1 MTVLTAV
8 NADYEGGRSY
18 AENPFGSVRDHD
30 HCGWGD
36 LPGAAGLTF
45 LTLGYMIGV
54 GMLLDGIGRIVNW
67 YQMDRGTEQSG
78 WVLVS
83 AIISLTLGII
93 LMGSDAMQLAM
104 DAFIVYMAIAWL
116 ITLGILRIAHALRI
130 RKMRNNI
137 RDFQP
142 DTPFGRNWWIAL
154 IFGILLIVFGIIGL
168 FAPATIIETIGT
180 LIGLSIIIAGAN
192 LIHFGI
198 SAWML

>member
-1 MTVLTAV
+1 MLIKRRKKRMRKILSVL
-8 NADYEGGRSY
+8 
-18 AENPFGSVRDHD
+18 FGIMIIVDGVI
-30 HCGWGD
+30 CLV
-36 LPGAAGLTF
+36 LPGLTF

-54 GMLLDGIGRIVNW
+54 GMLLDGIGRIINW

-83 AIISLTLGII
+83 AIISLTLGAI

-116 ITLGILRIAHALRI
+116 IALGILRITNALRI
-130 RKMRNNI
+130 RKMRSNI

-154 IFGILLIVFGIIGL
+154 IFGILLIVFGIIGM
-168 FAPATIIETIGT
+168 FTPATIIRTIGT
-180 LIGLSIIIAGAN
+180 LIGIAIIISGAN

>member
-1 MTVLTAV
+1 MLIKGRKKRMRKILSVLFGIMII
-8 NADYEGGRSY
+8 ADGVICL
-18 AENPFGSVRDHD
+18 AMP
-30 HCGWGD
+30 
-36 LPGAAGLTF
+36 GLTF

-54 GMLLDGIGRIVNW
+54 GMLLDGIGRIINW

-83 AIISLTLGII
+83 SIVSLTLGAI

-116 ITLGILRIAHALRI
+116 IVLGILRITHALRI

-137 RDFQP
+137 RDFQI
-142 DTPFGRNWWIAL
+142 DTTYGRNWWIAL
-154 IFGILLIVFGIIGL
+154 IFGVLLIVFGIIGM
-168 FAPATIIETIGT
+168 FSPATIIETIGT
-180 LIGLSIIIAGAN
+180 LIGVSIIIAGAN
-192 LIHFGI
+192 LIHFGT

>member
-1 MTVLTAV
+1 MLTMREEDHMRKILSVL
-8 NADYEGGRSY
+8 
-18 AENPFGSVRDHD
+18 FGIMIIVDGVI
-30 HCGWGD
+30 CLA
-36 LPGAAGLTF
+36 LPGLTF

-67 YQMDRGTEQSG
+67 YQMERGTEQSG
-78 WVLVS
+78 WVLAS

-93 LMGSDAMQLAM
+93 LMGSDAMQLTM

-154 IFGILLIVFGIIGL
+154 IFGILLIIFGIIGM

-180 LIGLSIIIAGAN
+180 LIGIAIIISGAN

>member
-1 MTVLTAV
+1 MRKILSVL
-8 NADYEGGRSY
+8 
-18 AENPFGSVRDHD
+18 FGIMIIVDGVI
-30 HCGWGD
+30 CLA
-36 LPGAAGLTF
+36 LPGLTF
-45 LTLGYMIGV
+45 LTLGYMIGA
-54 GMLLDGIGRIVNW
+54 GMLLDGIGRIINW

-78 WVLVS
+78 WVLTS

-93 LMGSDAMQLAM
+93 LMGSDAMQLVM

-116 ITLGILRIAHALRI
+116 IALGILRITNALRI

-142 DTPFGRNWWIAL
+142 DTPFGRNWWIAM
-154 IFGILLIVFGIIGL
+154 IFGILLIVFGIIGM
-168 FAPATIIETIGT
+168 FAPATIIRTIGT
-180 LIGLSIIIAGAN
+180 LIGIAIIISGAN

>member
-1 MTVLTAV
+1 MLTMREEDHMRKILSVL
-8 NADYEGGRSY
+8 
-18 AENPFGSVRDHD
+18 FGIMIIVDGVI
-30 HCGWGD
+30 CLA
-36 LPGAAGLTF
+36 LPGLTF
-45 LTLGYMIGV
+45 LTLGYMIGA
-54 GMLLDGIGRIVNW
+54 GMLLDGIGRIINW

-78 WVLVS
+78 WVLTS

-93 LMGSDAMQLAM
+93 LMGSDAMQLTM

-116 ITLGILRIAHALRI
+116 IVLGILRISHALRI

-154 IFGILLIVFGIIGL
+154 IFGILLIVFGIIGM

-180 LIGLSIIIAGAN
+180 LIGIAIIISGAN

-198 SAWML
+198 SEWML

>member
-1 MTVLTAV
+1 MRKILSVL
-8 NADYEGGRSY
+8 
-18 AENPFGSVRDHD
+18 FGIMIIVDGVI
-30 HCGWGD
+30 CLA
-36 LPGAAGLTF
+36 LPGLTF

-67 YQMDRGTEQSG
+67 YQMERGTEQSG
-78 WVLVS
+78 WVLAS

-93 LMGSDAMQLAM
+93 LMGSDAMQLTM

-137 RDFQP
+137 RDFQVG
-142 DTPFGRNWWIAL
+142 TPFGRNWWIAL
-154 IFGILLIVFGIIGL
+154 LFGILLIAFGIIGM

-180 LIGLSIIIAGAN
+180 LIGIAIIISGAN

>member
-1 MTVLTAV
+1 MLTMREEDHMRKILSVL
-8 NADYEGGRSY
+8 
-18 AENPFGSVRDHD
+18 FGIMIIVDGVI
-30 HCGWGD
+30 CLA
-36 LPGAAGLTF
+36 LPGLTF

-67 YQMDRGTEQSG
+67 YQMERGTEQSG

-93 LMGSDAMQLAM
+93 LMGSDAMQLTM

-180 LIGLSIIIAGAN
+180 LIGIAIIISGAN

>member
-1 MTVLTAV
+1 MLIKGRKKRMRKILSVL
-8 NADYEGGRSY
+8 
-18 AENPFGSVRDHD
+18 FGIMIIVDGVI
-30 HCGWGD
+30 CLA
-36 LPGAAGLTF
+36 LPGLTF

-54 GMLLDGIGRIVNW
+54 GMLLDGIGRIINW

-78 WVLVS
+78 WVLTS

-93 LMGSDAMQLAM
+93 LMGSDAMQLTM

-130 RKMRNNI
+130 RKMRNDI
-137 RDFQP
+137 RDFQVG
-142 DTPFGRNWWIAL
+142 TPFGRNWWIAL
-154 IFGILLIVFGIIGL
+154 ILGILLIVCGIIGM

-180 LIGLSIIIAGAN
+180 LIGISIIISGAN
-192 LIHFGI
+192 MIHFGI

>member
-1 MTVLTAV
+1 MRKILSVL
-8 NADYEGGRSY
+8 
-18 AENPFGSVRDHD
+18 FGIMIIVDGVI
-30 HCGWGD
+30 CLA
-36 LPGAAGLTF
+36 LPGLTF

-54 GMLLDGIGRIVNW
+54 GMLLDGIGRIINW

-78 WVLVS
+78 WVLAS
-83 AIISLTLGII
+83 AIISLIFGMI
-93 LMGSDAMQLAM
+93 LMGSDAMQLVM

-116 ITLGILRIAHALRI
+116 ITLGILRITHALRI
-130 RKMRNNI
+130 RKMRSNI

-168 FAPATIIETIGT
+168 FAPAAIIETIGT

-192 LIHFGI
+192 LIHFGV

>member
-1 MTVLTAV
+1 MLTMREEDHMRKILSVL
-8 NADYEGGRSY
+8 
-18 AENPFGSVRDHD
+18 FGIMIIVDGVI
-30 HCGWGD
+30 CLA
-36 LPGAAGLTF
+36 LPGLTF

-67 YQMDRGTEQSG
+67 YQMERGTEQSG
-78 WVLVS
+78 WVLAS
-83 AIISLTLGII
+83 TIISLTLGII
-93 LMGSDAMQLAM
+93 LMGSDAMQLTM

-154 IFGILLIVFGIIGL
+154 IFGILLIVFGIIGM

-180 LIGLSIIIAGAN
+180 LIGIAIIISGAN

>member
-1 MTVLTAV
+1 
-8 NADYEGGRSY
+8 
-18 AENPFGSVRDHD
+18 
-30 HCGWGD
+30 
-36 LPGAAGLTF
+36 
-45 LTLGYMIGV
+45 
-54 GMLLDGIGRIVNW
+54 MLLDGIGRIVNW
-67 YQMDRGTEQSG
+67 YQMERGTEQSG
-78 WVLVS
+78 WVLAS

-93 LMGSDAMQLAM
+93 LMCSDAMQLTM

-154 IFGILLIVFGIIGL
+154 IFGILLIVFGIIGM

-180 LIGLSIIIAGAN
+180 LIGISIIISGAN

>member
-1 MTVLTAV
+1 MLIKGRKKRMRKILSVL
-8 NADYEGGRSY
+8 
-18 AENPFGSVRDHD
+18 FGIMIIVDGVI
-30 HCGWGD
+30 CLA
-36 LPGAAGLTF
+36 LPSLTF

-67 YQMDRGTEQSG
+67 YQMERGTEQSG
-78 WVLVS
+78 WVLAS

-93 LMGSDAMQLAM
+93 LMGSDAMQLTM

-116 ITLGILRIAHALRI
+116 IALGILRITNALRI

-142 DTPFGRNWWIAL
+142 DMPFGRNWWIAL
-154 IFGILLIVFGIIGL
+154 IFGILLIVFGIIGM
-168 FAPATIIETIGT
+168 FAPATIIETIGI
-180 LIGLSIIIAGAN
+180 LIGIAIIISGAN

>member
-1 MTVLTAV
+1 MLTMREEDHMRKILSVL
-8 NADYEGGRSY
+8 
-18 AENPFGSVRDHD
+18 FGIMIIVDGVI
-30 HCGWGD
+30 CLA
-36 LPGAAGLTF
+36 LPGLTF

-67 YQMDRGTEQSG
+67 YQMERGTEQSG
-78 WVLVS
+78 WVLAS

-93 LMGSDAMQLAM
+93 LMGSDAMQLTM

-137 RDFQP
+137 RDFQVG
-142 DTPFGRNWWIAL
+142 TPFGRNWWIAL
-154 IFGILLIVFGIIGL
+154 LFGILLIAFGIIGM

-180 LIGLSIIIAGAN
+180 LIGIAIIISGAN

>member
-1 MTVLTAV
+1 MLTMREEDHMRKILSVL
-8 NADYEGGRSY
+8 
-18 AENPFGSVRDHD
+18 FGIMIIVDGVI
-30 HCGWGD
+30 CLA
-36 LPGAAGLTF
+36 LPGLTF

-67 YQMDRGTEQSG
+67 YQMERGTEQSG

-93 LMGSDAMQLAM
+93 LMGSDAMQLTM

-137 RDFQP
+137 RDLQP

-154 IFGILLIVFGIIGL
+154 IFGILQIVFGIIGL

-180 LIGLSIIIAGAN
+180 LIGIAIIISGAN
-192 LIHFGI
+192 LIHFGS

>member
-1 MTVLTAV
+1 
-8 NADYEGGRSY
+8 
-18 AENPFGSVRDHD
+18 
-30 HCGWGD
+30 
-36 LPGAAGLTF
+36 
-45 LTLGYMIGV
+45 MIGV

>member
-1 MTVLTAV
+1 MLTMREEDHMRKILSVL
-8 NADYEGGRSY
+8 
-18 AENPFGSVRDHD
+18 FGIMIIVDGVI
-30 HCGWGD
+30 CLA
-36 LPGAAGLTF
+36 LPGLTF

-67 YQMDRGTEQSG
+67 YQMERGTEQSG
-78 WVLVS
+78 WVLAS

-93 LMGSDAMQLAM
+93 LMGSDAMQLTM

-116 ITLGILRIAHALRI
+116 ITLGILRITHALRI
-130 RKMRNNI
+130 RKMRSNI

-154 IFGILLIVFGIIGL
+154 IFGILLIVFGIIDM

-180 LIGLSIIIAGAN
+180 LIGIAIIISGAN
-192 LIHFGI
+192 LIHFGL

>member
-1 MTVLTAV
+1 MRKILSVL
-8 NADYEGGRSY
+8 
-18 AENPFGSVRDHD
+18 FGIMIIVDGVI
-30 HCGWGD
+30 CLA
-36 LPGAAGLTF
+36 LPGLTF

-54 GMLLDGIGRIVNW
+54 GMLLDGIGRIINW
-67 YQMDRGTEQSG
+67 FQMDRGTEQSG

-83 AIISLTLGII
+83 AIISLTLGAI

-116 ITLGILRIAHALRI
+116 ITLGILRITHALRI

-137 RDFQP
+137 RDFQI
-142 DTPFGRNWWIAL
+142 DTTYGRNWWIAL
-154 IFGILLIVFGIIGL
+154 ILGILLIICGIIGM

-180 LIGLSIIIAGAN
+180 LIGISIIISGAN
-192 LIHFGI
+192 MIHFGV

>member
-1 MTVLTAV
+1 MLIKRRKKRMRKILSVL
-8 NADYEGGRSY
+8 
-18 AENPFGSVRDHD
+18 FGIMIIVDGVI
-30 HCGWGD
+30 CLV
-36 LPGAAGLTF
+36 LPGLTF

-54 GMLLDGIGRIVNW
+54 GMLLDGIGRIINW

-83 AIISLTLGII
+83 SIVSLTLGAI
-93 LMGSDAMQLAM
+93 LMGSDAMQLTM
-104 DAFIVYMAIAWL
+104 DAFIVYMAIVWL
-116 ITLGILRIAHALRI
+116 ITLGILRITNALRI
-130 RKMRNNI
+130 RKMRSNI

-154 IFGILLIVFGIIGL
+154 IFGILLIVFGIIGM
-168 FAPATIIETIGT
+168 FTPATIIRTIGT
-180 LIGLSIIIAGAN
+180 LIGIAIIISGAN

>member
-1 MTVLTAV
+1 MRKILSVL
-8 NADYEGGRSY
+8 
-18 AENPFGSVRDHD
+18 FGIMIIVDGVI
-30 HCGWGD
+30 CLA
-36 LPGAAGLTF
+36 LPGLTF
-45 LTLGYMIGV
+45 LTLGYMIGL
-54 GMLLDGIGRIVNW
+54 GMLLDGIGRIINW
-67 YQMDRGTEQSG
+67 FQMDRGTEQSG

-83 AIISLTLGII
+83 AIISLTLGAI

-104 DAFIVYMAIAWL
+104 DAFIVYMAIAWH
-116 ITLGILRIAHALRI
+116 IALGILRITNALRI

-137 RDFQP
+137 KDFHP

-180 LIGLSIIIAGAN
+180 LIGISIIISGAN
-192 LIHFGI
+192 LIHFGV